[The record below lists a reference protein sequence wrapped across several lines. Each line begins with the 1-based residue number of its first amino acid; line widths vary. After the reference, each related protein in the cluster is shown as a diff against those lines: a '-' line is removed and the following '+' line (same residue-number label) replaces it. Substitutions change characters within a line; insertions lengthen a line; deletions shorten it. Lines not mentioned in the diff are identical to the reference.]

1 MLILQIEG
9 SKAWRV
15 YGPEAD
21 VPPRLLPLR
30 DRFSIDS
37 LPKPSD
43 LLLEAGDVL
52 YLPRGRVH
60 AAEAQEETSIHLTLG
75 IHPPTVMA
83 LAVKTLKSAQS
94 QG

>member
-52 YLPRGRVH
+52 DLLGAAGGMRRRRRKRPRS
-60 AAEAQEETSIHLTLG
+60 T
-75 IHPPTVMA
+75 
-83 LAVKTLKSAQS
+83 
-94 QG
+94 